1 MKTEFQARPVYLQR
15 EDRIKAHFLTC
26 YLALFIFRILERRLD
41 GKYTCSDI
49 IRTLRDMKMY
59 RPGEKLGYYP
69 SYTRTDLTDALHEI
83 AGFRTDYE
91 VFTDAGMRKVIQ
103 ASRKPV
109 KKEKSNKM

>member
-1 MKTEFQARPVYLQR
+1 
-15 EDRIKAHFLTC
+15 
-26 YLALFIFRILERRLD
+26 
-41 GKYTCSDI
+41 
-49 IRTLRDMKMY
+49 MKMY

-91 VFTDAGMRKVIQ
+91 VFTDAGMRNVIQ